1 MSNYTKLDSE
11 VTFLDT
17 SDRVEYEY
25 DILQHDVEK
34 NIEMSYGLSALTNPK
49 SIRENFK
56 DPKKIGL
63 AILTLLIFILTL
75 SMFILVVFH
84 TFCWLKGDAYLD
96 RREKIGKLTIPM
108 LMFLLLLLIF
118 YMIYNKFYEQVI
130 SLIILSK
137 DNKTS
142 AAGAAAKE

>member
-25 DILQHDVEK
+25 DLLQHDVQK
-34 NIEMSYGLSALTNPK
+34 NIEMSYGLSALTNPN

-63 AILTLLIFILTL
+63 AILTLLIFILTI
-75 SMFILVVFH
+75 SMIILVLFH
-84 TFCWLKGDAYLD
+84 LFCIWKGDTYID
-96 RREKIGKLTIPM
+96 RREKIARLTIPM

-118 YMIYNKFYEQVI
+118 YMIYNKFYEQIV

-142 AAGAAAKE
+142 AASNK

>member
-25 DILQHDVEK
+25 DLLQHDVQK

-49 SIRENFK
+49 SIRDNFK

-63 AILTLLIFILTL
+63 AILTLLIFLMTL
-75 SMFILVVFH
+75 SLIVLVLIQL
-84 TFCWLKGDAYLD
+84 FCMWKGDLWKEQQE
-96 RREKIGKLTIPM
+96 RIGKLTIPM
-108 LMFLLLLLIF
+108 IMFLILLLLF
-118 YMIYNKFYEQVI
+118 YIIYNKFYEQIV
-130 SLIILSK
+130 SLIMLSK
-137 DNKTS
+137 DNK
-142 AAGAAAKE
+142 APPGA

>member
-1 MSNYTKLDSE
+1 MSNYTKLDSD
-11 VTFLDT
+11 VTFLDI

-25 DILQHDVEK
+25 DLIHHDVQK

-49 SIRENFK
+49 SIRENFR

-63 AILTLLIFILTL
+63 AILTLLIFILTICII
-75 SMFILVVFH
+75 ILVLFH
-84 TFCWLKGDAYLD
+84 LFCIYKGDAYID
-96 RREKIGKLTIPM
+96 RRDKIAKLTIPM

-118 YMIYNKFYEQVI
+118 YIIYNKFYEQIV
-130 SLIILSK
+130 SLVVMSK

-142 AAGAAAKE
+142 TATDK

>member
-49 SIRENFK
+49 SIRDNFK

-63 AILTLLIFILTL
+63 AILTLLIFLMTL
-75 SMFILVVFH
+75 SLIVLVIVQL
-84 TFCWLKGDAYLD
+84 FCMWKGDAWIQ
-96 RREKIGKLTIPM
+96 RQEKIGKLTIPM
-108 LMFLLLLLIF
+108 IMFLILLLLF
-118 YMIYNKFYEQVI
+118 YIIYNKFYEQIV
-130 SLIILSK
+130 SLIMLSK
-137 DNKTS
+137 DNKAS
-142 AAGAAAKE
+142 AAAKE

>member
-25 DILQHDVEK
+25 DLLQHDVQK

-49 SIRENFK
+49 SIRDNFK

-63 AILTLLIFILTL
+63 AILTLLIFLMTL
-75 SMFILVVFH
+75 SLIVLVLIQL
-84 TFCWLKGDAYLD
+84 FCMVKGDLWIEQQE
-96 RREKIGKLTIPM
+96 RIGKLTIPM
-108 LMFLLLLLIF
+108 IMFLILLLLF
-118 YMIYNKFYEQVI
+118 YIIYNKFYEQIV

-142 AAGAAAKE
+142 AAASNA

>member
-1 MSNYTKLDSE
+1 MSNYTKLDSD

-25 DILQHDVEK
+25 DLIHHDVQK

-49 SIRENFK
+49 SIGENFR

-75 SMFILVVFH
+75 SMIILVLFH
-84 TFCWLKGDAYLD
+84 LFCIYKGDAYID
-96 RREKIGKLTIPM
+96 RQEKIGKLTIPM
-108 LMFLLLLLIF
+108 LMFLLLLLMF
-118 YMIYNKFYEQVI
+118 YIIYNKFYEQIV
-130 SLIILSK
+130 SLVVMSK

-142 AAGAAAKE
+142 TAGAATKE